1 MSNPFEDES
10 ALYVVLVNDELQ
22 YSLWPVVIDIPE
34 GWRPVFG
41 EAERG
46 ACLEYI
52 DQHWT
57 DTRPKSLVDAMS
69 TAAGDTGRRTG

>member
-1 MSNPFEDES
+1 M
-10 ALYVVLVNDELQ
+10 
-22 YSLWPVVIDIPE
+22 VIDIPE